1 MIDSW
6 EEAQTKSKKRYGI
19 LLVPVVMLALGGII
33 YLNNNGDKESSG
45 KDSESIIDDSLDI
58 SGDSLSR
65 DLLKSNG
72 EKNNQEQVG
81 MLDAKIAKSIAI
93 TNIRHGL
100 NDKKSSEILVSLRLY
115 YKDEKFE
122 KDILFKRDEI
132 KFTVQKIMMKKKL
145 EDINVEHLRKEL
157 KDEIEILLGS
167 GKLKD
172 IEFTDFKPV
181 ELL

>member
-1 MIDSW
+1 MMDSW

-19 LLVPVVMLALGGII
+19 LLVPVFVLALGGII
-33 YLNNNGDKESSG
+33 YLNNNGEKENTG
-45 KDSESIIDDSLDI
+45 KDAESVIDDSRDVNK
-58 SGDSLSR
+58 DSAIQ
-65 DLLKSNG
+65 DFPTKNG
-72 EKNNQEQVG
+72 EKSNVKEAG
-81 MLDAKIAKSIAI
+81 AFDAKIAKSVSI
-93 TNIRHGL
+93 TNIRCGL
-100 NDKKSSEILVSLRLY
+100 NDKKSSEILLSLRLY
-115 YKDEKFE
+115 YSNKKDE

-145 EDINVEHLRKEL
+145 EDINVELLRKEL

-167 GKLKD
+167 GKLED